1 MANVAKLRERARVL
15 EQRDQWK
22 EALDVYL
29 QLVEEAPEEIE
40 VGLWNRIGD
49 IHIRLGQ
56 SDRAVEAYDR
66 AVDAYAEAG
75 LHNNAIALCR
85 KVLRIAP
92 ARASVYLKLGQI
104 SAAHGFL
111 ADARQNFL
119 EYAARMQRAGQ
130 LDASFA
136 ALEEFAD
143 LSPDDTEVR
152 VLLAEQLLAHGNQ
165 EKAVAQLLTLRD
177 HQRARGDEQA
187 AEATQQR
194 VLAIDP
200 HADLTSRGTT
210 ARAGAAEVEDF
221 SYQDEAGEE
230 EGGDDP
236 FALEFH
242 GSIEPSADEP
252 AEAAPLPGLDL
263 PVTAEAAGAAEIGA
277 LEGLETAEGYSS
289 WGGEA
294 EVEVDDAAAL
304 PLLDSGLEIE
314 HTSLAPEPDAPAP
327 LPLLDEPAAFGGLQ
341 ELEVLPGFGDA
352 DLDEE
357 GDAGDPLPFLDMDAE
372 ADDGGDGGIPGLLDT
387 GFDLAPEPAAAAPA
401 RDAVEELR
409 ERVAAAPDDTAA
421 LHRLVDLL
429 EDRGQGADAEEVLVA
444 AHRDLG
450 SRGLYREAIGAVRSL
465 LARRP
470 EDTAVYQKQV
480 EYAFRAGD
488 TESMV
493 RAYLDLGR
501 HLGSPAENPKSRAVY
516 QRVLEMDPANEEARR
531 VLAVPAAPAAPP
543 AAAAPALPA
552 APAGDY
558 VDLGSLIMEDEPAER
573 TTRFVVEEEEPSGD
587 EDRDF
592 ADMLA
597 VFRQKV
603 NENISAEDAASHYDL
618 GLAFMEMGLVDEA
631 IAEFQVALRAGA
643 NPLATL
649 ELLGRCFVDKGQ
661 SAVAARVLE
670 RALRIPG
677 AAEADLVGV
686 VYQLARCHEAMGDS
700 AAAQEAYERVLAF
713 DIRFRDTMTRLEAL
727 RRASSASRF

>member
-1 MANVAKLRERARVL
+1 MANVAKLRERARAL
-15 EQRDQWK
+15 ELRDQWQ

-29 QLVEEAPEEIE
+29 QLVEEAPEEVE

-56 SDRAVEAYDR
+56 ADRAVEAYDR
-66 AVDAYAEAG
+66 AVDAYSEAG

-92 ARASVYLKLGQI
+92 ARASVYLKLGQL

-136 ALEEFAD
+136 ALNEFAD

-152 VLLAEQLLAHGNQ
+152 VLLAEQLLAHGHQ
-165 EKAVAQLLTLRD
+165 EHAVAQLLALRD
-177 HQRARGDEQA
+177 HQRARGDEA
-187 AEATQQR
+187 SAEATQQR

-200 HADLTSRGTT
+200 YADLS
-210 ARAGAAEVEDF
+210 ARAAPAAPAAAEPPEDF
-221 SYQDEAGEE
+221 SYAEPEE
-230 EGGDDP
+230 EGGDA
-236 FALEFH
+236 FALEFD
-242 GSIEPSADEP
+242 GSIEPAADGL
-252 AEAAPLPGLDL
+252 AEVPPVPGLDL
-263 PVTAEAAGAAEIGA
+263 PVTAEAAGAAEFGV

-294 EVEVDDAAAL
+294 EVEEEDDGGAL
-304 PLLDSGLEIE
+304 PLLDGGLEIE
-314 HTSLAPEPDAPAP
+314 HTSLAPGLDDAAP
-327 LPLLDEPAAFGGLQ
+327 LPMLDEPPAPGGLP
-341 ELEVLPGFGDA
+341 ELEVLPGFD
-352 DLDEE
+352 DEDE
-357 GDAGDPLPFLDMDAE
+357 GEPLPFMDLDADAGPDE
-372 ADDGGDGGIPGLLDT
+372 LPGLIDT
-387 GFDLAPEPAAAAPA
+387 GFDMAPGPAAAPA
-401 RDAVEELR
+401 RESVEQLR

-429 EDRGQGADAEEVLVA
+429 EDRGEGAQAEEVLVA

-450 SRGLYREAIGAVRSL
+450 SRGLYRDAIGAVRSL

-470 EDTAVYQKQV
+470 EDTALYQKQV

-493 RAYLDLGR
+493 RSYLDLGR
-501 HLGSPAENPKSRAVY
+501 HLGAPSENPKSRAVY
-516 QRVLEMDPANEEARR
+516 QRVLEMDPDNEEARR
-531 VLAVPAAPAAPP
+531 VLAVPATPAAPSAP
-543 AAAAPALPA
+543 AAAPAPEA
-552 APAGDY
+552 SEY
-558 VDLGSLIMEDEPAER
+558 VDLGSLILEDEPAER
-573 TTRFVVEEEEPSGD
+573 TTRFVVEEEEPTGD

-643 NPLATL
+643 SPLATL

-661 SAVAARVLE
+661 NAVASRVLE
-670 RALRIPG
+670 RALKIPG
-677 AAEADLVGV
+677 TGEGDVVGV
-686 VYQLARCHEAMGDS
+686 VYQLGRCQEAMGNS
-700 AAAQEAYERVLAF
+700 AGAQEAYERVLAF
-713 DIRFRDTMTRLEAL
+713 DIRFRDTMSRLEAL
-727 RRASSASRF
+727 RRASTASGF

>member
-1 MANVAKLRERARVL
+1 MANVAQLRERARTL

-29 QLVEEAPEEIE
+29 QLVEAAPEEVE

-56 SDRAVEAYDR
+56 ADRAVEAYDR
-66 AVDAYAEAG
+66 AVDAYSEAG

-136 ALEEFAD
+136 ALNEFAD

-165 EKAVAQLLTLRD
+165 EQAVAQLLALRD
-177 HQRARGDEQA
+177 HQRARGDEAA

-200 HADLTSRGTT
+200 YADLS
-210 ARAGAAEVEDF
+210 ARSAPAAHAAAAEPEDF
-221 SYQDEAGEE
+221 GYAEPEDEAGE
-230 EGGDDP
+230 DDG

-242 GSIEPSADEP
+242 GSIEPSDEP
-252 AEAAPLPGLDL
+252 VDAAPVAGLDL
-263 PVTAEAAGAAEIGA
+263 PVAAAEAGAGEIGA
-277 LEGLETAEGYSS
+277 LEGLETAEGYSA

-294 EVEVDDAAAL
+294 DAGEDRGGAL

-314 HTSLAPEPDAPAP
+314 HTSLAPPSLPALDDLRAPGGPDDPAE
-327 LPLLDEPAAFGGLQ
+327 LDI
-341 ELEVLPGFGDA
+341 LPGFGD
-352 DLDEE
+352 DEE
-357 GDAGDPLPFLDMDAE
+357 DDDGEDGEPLPFLDVDADSP
-372 ADDGGDGGIPGLLDT
+372 ADDAPGLLDV
-387 GFDLAPEPAAAAPA
+387 GFDPAFEPAAAA
-401 RDAVEELR
+401 RETVEALR
-409 ERVAAAPDDTAA
+409 ERAAAAPEDTAA

-429 EDRGQGADAEEVLVA
+429 EDRGEGAGAEEVLVA
-444 AHRDLG
+444 AHRDLA

-501 HLGSPAENPKSRAVY
+501 HLGSPSENPKSRAVY
-516 QRVLEMDPANEEARR
+516 QRVLEMDPANDEARR
-531 VLAVPAAPAAPP
+531 VLAVPAAPAAGSP
-543 AAAAPALPA
+543 AAAPAEE
-552 APAGDY
+552 Y
-558 VDLGSLIMEDEPAER
+558 VDLGSLILDDEPAER
-573 TTRFVVEEEEPSGD
+573 TTRFVVEEEEPTGD

-643 NPLATL
+643 SPLATL

-661 SAVAARVLE
+661 PAVAARVLE
-670 RALRIPG
+670 RALKIPG
-677 AAEADLVGV
+677 TGEGDVVGV
-686 VYQLARCHEAMGDS
+686 VYQLGRCQEAMGNS

-713 DIRFRDTMTRLEAL
+713 DIRFRDTLGRLDAL
-727 RRASSASRF
+727 RRASAASGF

>member
-1 MANVAKLRERARVL
+1 MANVAQLRERARTL

-29 QLVEEAPEEIE
+29 QLVEAAPEEVE

-56 SDRAVEAYDR
+56 AERAVEAYDR

-136 ALEEFAD
+136 ALNEFAD

-152 VLLAEQLLAHGNQ
+152 VLLAEQLLAHGHQ
-165 EKAVAQLLTLRD
+165 EQAVGQLLALRD
-177 HQRARGDEQA
+177 HQRARGDEAA

-200 HADLTSRGTT
+200 YADLS
-210 ARAGAAEVEDF
+210 ARAAPVPAAAAEPEDF
-221 SYQDEAGEE
+221 SYAEPEDEADGE
-230 EGGDDP
+230 DP
-236 FALEFH
+236 FALDFS
-242 GSIEPSADEP
+242 GSIEPSDDP
-252 AEAAPLPGLDL
+252 VEAAPVAGLDL
-263 PVTAEAAGAAEIGA
+263 PVTAEAAGAAEFGA

-294 EVEVDDAAAL
+294 ETEEDAGGAL
-304 PLLDSGLEIE
+304 PMLDSGLEIE
-314 HTSLAPEPDAPAP
+314 HTSLSPEPAAP
-327 LPLLDEPAAFGGLQ
+327 LPALDDFPPSDELV
-341 ELEVLPGFGDA
+341 ELEPFPGFGDE
-352 DLDEE
+352 DDDGTDGE
-357 GDAGDPLPFLDMDAE
+357 PLPFLDVDAGS
-372 ADDGGDGGIPGLLDT
+372 APDDAPALLDV
-387 GFDLAPEPAAAAPA
+387 GFDLAPGPAAPA
-401 RDAVEELR
+401 RETVEALR

-429 EDRGQGADAEEVLVA
+429 EDRGQGAEAEEVLVA
-444 AHRDLG
+444 AHRDLA

-480 EYAFRAGD
+480 EYAFRAAD

-531 VLAVPAAPAAPP
+531 VLDVPAAPAAGAP
-543 AAAAPALPA
+543 AAAPAEE
-552 APAGDY
+552 Y
-558 VDLGSLIMEDEPAER
+558 VDLGSLILDDEPAER
-573 TTRFVVEEEEPSGD
+573 TTRFVVEEEEPTGD

-643 NPLATL
+643 SPLATL

-661 SAVAARVLE
+661 PAVAARVLE
-670 RALRIPG
+670 RALQIPG
-677 AAEADLVGV
+677 TGEADVVGV
-686 VYQLARCHEAMGDS
+686 VYQLGRCHEAMGNS
-700 AAAQEAYERVLAF
+700 AAAQGAYERVLAF
-713 DIRFRDTMTRLEAL
+713 DIRFRDTLGRLDAL
-727 RRASSASRF
+727 RRASAASGF

>member
-1 MANVAKLRERARVL
+1 MANVAQLRERARAL

-29 QLVEEAPEEIE
+29 MLVEAAPEEVE

-56 SDRAVEAYDR
+56 ADRAVEAYDR
-66 AVDAYAEAG
+66 AVDAYADAG

-136 ALEEFAD
+136 ALDEFAA

-152 VLLAEQLLAHGNQ
+152 VLLAEQLLAHGHQ
-165 EKAVAQLLTLRD
+165 EQAVAQLLALRD
-177 HQRARGDEQA
+177 HQRARGDEPA

-200 HADLTSRGTT
+200 YADLS
-210 ARAGAAEVEDF
+210 ARAAPASAPADEPEDF
-221 SYQDEAGEE
+221 SYAEPEEDEA
-230 EGGDDP
+230 DDR
-236 FALEFH
+236 FALDFH
-242 GSIEPSADEP
+242 GSIEPAAHEP
-252 AEAAPLPGLDL
+252 PDAPPVAGLDL
-263 PVTAEAAGAAEIGA
+263 PLTADSAGAAGIGA

-294 EVEVDDAAAL
+294 GTEEDVGGAL

-314 HTSLAPEPDAPAP
+314 HTSLAPEPAAP
-327 LPLLDEPAAFGGLQ
+327 LPRLDDDDFPAPGGLA
-341 ELEVLPGFGDA
+341 ELDILPGFDDDGSDG
-352 DLDEE
+352 E
-357 GDAGDPLPFLDMDAE
+357 PLPFLDVDAL
-372 ADDGGDGGIPGLLDT
+372 AGPGDAPGLPDA
-387 GFDLAPEPAAAAPA
+387 GFDLAPEPPAAPA
-401 RDAVEELR
+401 RETVESLR

-421 LHRLVDLL
+421 LHRLVDQL
-429 EDRGQGADAEEVLVA
+429 EDRGQGAEAEEVLTA

-470 EDTAVYQKQV
+470 EDTALYQKQV
-480 EYAFRAGD
+480 EYAFRAAD

-516 QRVLEMDPANEEARR
+516 QRVLEMDSTNEEALR
-531 VLAVPAAPAAPP
+531 VLALPAAPSAPAAVPAAPASE
-543 AAAAPALPA
+543 
-552 APAGDY
+552 Y
-558 VDLGSLIMEDEPAER
+558 VDLGSLILDDEPAER
-573 TTRFVVEEEEPSGD
+573 TTRFVVEEEEPTGD

-603 NENISAEDAASHYDL
+603 NENISAEDASSHYDL

-643 NPLATL
+643 SPLATL

-661 SAVAARVLE
+661 LAVASRVLE
-670 RALRIPG
+670 RALKIPG
-677 AAEADLVGV
+677 TGEADVVGV
-686 VYQLARCHEAMGDS
+686 VYQLGRCQEAMGNS

-713 DIRFRDTMTRLEAL
+713 DIRFRDTLTRLDTL
-727 RRASSASRF
+727 RRASGPPGF

>member
-1 MANVAKLRERARVL
+1 MANVAQLRERARAL

-29 QLVEEAPEEIE
+29 QLVEQAPEEVE

-56 SDRAVEAYDR
+56 ADRAVEAYDR
-66 AVDAYAEAG
+66 AVDAYSEAG

-136 ALEEFAD
+136 ALNEFAD

-152 VLLAEQLLAHGNQ
+152 VLLAEQLLAHGHQ
-165 EKAVAQLLTLRD
+165 EQAVAQLLALRD
-177 HQRARGDEQA
+177 HQRARGDEAA

-200 HADLTSRGTT
+200 YADLS
-210 ARAGAAEVEDF
+210 ARAAPTPAAAAAPEDF
-221 SYQDEAGEE
+221 SYAEPEDEAD
-230 EGGDDP
+230 GGDA

-242 GSIEPSADEP
+242 GSIEPSDEP
-252 AEAAPLPGLDL
+252 VEAAPVAGLDL

-294 EVEVDDAAAL
+294 GAEEDRGGTL

-314 HTSLAPEPDAPAP
+314 HTSLAPG
-327 LPLLDEPAAFGGLQ
+327 PAAPPPALDDFPASHELA
-341 ELEVLPGFGDA
+341 ELEPLPGFD
-352 DLDEE
+352 DEDDDGTDGE
-357 GDAGDPLPFLDMDAE
+357 PLPFLDVDAGP
-372 ADDGGDGGIPGLLDT
+372 APGDAPALLDV
-387 GFDLAPEPAAAAPA
+387 GFDLAPEPAAA
-401 RDAVEELR
+401 RETVEALR

-429 EDRGQGADAEEVLVA
+429 EDRGEGAGAQEVLVA
-444 AHRDLG
+444 AHRDLA

-480 EYAFRAGD
+480 EYAFRAAD

-501 HLGSPAENPKSRAVY
+501 HLGSPADNPKSRAVY
-516 QRVLEMDPANEEARR
+516 QRVLEMDSANEEARR
-531 VLAVPAAPAAPP
+531 VLAVPAAPAAS
-543 AAAAPALPA
+543 APA
-552 APAGDY
+552 APQAEEY
-558 VDLGSLIMEDEPAER
+558 VDLGSLILDDEPAER
-573 TTRFVVEEEEPSGD
+573 TTRFVVEEEEPTGD

-631 IAEFQVALRAGA
+631 IAQFQVALRAGA
-643 NPLATL
+643 SPLATL

-661 SAVAARVLE
+661 FAVASRVLE
-670 RALRIPG
+670 RALQIPG
-677 AAEADLVGV
+677 TGEADVVGV
-686 VYQLARCHEAMGDS
+686 VYQLGRCQEAMGNT
-700 AAAQEAYERVLAF
+700 AAAQGAYERVLAF
-713 DIRFRDTMTRLEAL
+713 DIRFRDTLGRLDAL
-727 RRASSASRF
+727 RRASAASGF

>member
-1 MANVAKLRERARVL
+1 MANVAKLRERARAL
-15 EQRDQWK
+15 ELRDQWK

-56 SDRAVEAYDR
+56 ADRAVEAYDR
-66 AVDAYAEAG
+66 AVDAYSEAG

-136 ALEEFAD
+136 ALNEFAD

-152 VLLAEQLLAHGNQ
+152 VLLAEQLLAHGHQ
-165 EKAVAQLLTLRD
+165 EQAVAQLLALRD
-177 HQRARGDEQA
+177 HQRARGDEAA

-200 HADLTSRGTT
+200 YADLS
-210 ARAGAAEVEDF
+210 ARAAPAPAAAAQVPEDF
-221 SYQDEAGEE
+221 SYAEPEE
-230 EGGDDP
+230 EGDGDGA

-242 GSIEPSADEP
+242 GSIEPAADEP
-252 AEAAPLPGLDL
+252 ADAGPVPGLDL
-263 PVTAEAAGAAEIGA
+263 PLTAEAAGAAEFGA
-277 LEGLETAEGYSS
+277 LEGLETAEGYSAWS
-289 WGGEA
+289 GDAEEEADDDGG
-294 EVEVDDAAAL
+294 AL
-304 PLLDSGLEIE
+304 PMLDSGLEIE
-314 HTSLAPEPDAPAP
+314 HTSLAPGLDDAAP
-327 LPLLDEPAAFGGLQ
+327 LPLLDEPSEVGGLP
-341 ELEVLPGFGDA
+341 ELEVLPGFDDEDA
-352 DLDEE
+352 DADEDE
-357 GDAGDPLPFLDMDAE
+357 DDGEPLPFMDLD
-372 ADDGGDGGIPGLLDT
+372 ADPAPGDLPGLMDT
-387 GFDLAPEPAAAAPA
+387 GFDLAPEPAAAAA
-401 RDAVEELR
+401 RESVEELR

-429 EDRGQGADAEEVLVA
+429 EDRGEGAQAEEVLTA

-450 SRGLYREAIGAVRSL
+450 SRGLYRDAIGAVRSL
-465 LARRP
+465 LTRRP
-470 EDTAVYQKQV
+470 EDTALYQKQV

-501 HLGSPAENPKSRAVY
+501 HLGAPAENPKSRAVY
-516 QRVLEMDPANEEARR
+516 QRVLEMDPGNEEAGR
-531 VLAVPAAPAAPP
+531 VLAVPAAPAAPSAP
-543 AAAAPALPA
+543 PSAPAPEA
-552 APAGDY
+552 SEY

-573 TTRFVVEEEEPSGD
+573 TTRFVVEEEEPTGD

-643 NPLATL
+643 SPLATL

-661 SAVAARVLE
+661 NAVASRVLE
-670 RALRIPG
+670 RALKIPG
-677 AAEADLVGV
+677 TNEADVVGV
-686 VYQLARCHEAMGDS
+686 VYQLGRCHEAMGNS

-713 DIRFRDTMTRLEAL
+713 DIRFRDTMARLDAL
-727 RRASSASRF
+727 RRASTASGF

>member
-1 MANVAKLRERARVL
+1 MANVAKLRERARAL
-15 EQRDQWK
+15 ELRDQWK

-56 SDRAVEAYDR
+56 ADRAVEAYDR
-66 AVDAYAEAG
+66 AVDAYSEAG

-136 ALEEFAD
+136 ALNEFAD

-152 VLLAEQLLAHGNQ
+152 VLLAEQLLAHGHQ
-165 EKAVAQLLTLRD
+165 EQAVAQLLALRD
-177 HQRARGDEQA
+177 HQRARGDEAA

-194 VLAIDP
+194 VLLIDP
-200 HADLTSRGTT
+200 YADLS
-210 ARAGAAEVEDF
+210 ARAAPAAPAAALAPEDF
-221 SYQDEAGEE
+221 SYAEPDEEADGED
-230 EGGDDP
+230 G

-242 GSIEPSADEP
+242 GSIEPAADEP
-252 AEAAPLPGLDL
+252 AEAAPVAGLDL
-263 PVTAEAAGAAEIGA
+263 PLTAGAAGAAEFGA
-277 LEGLETAEGYSS
+277 LEGLETAEGYST

-294 EVEVDDAAAL
+294 EALEEEDDAGAL
-304 PLLDSGLEIE
+304 PMLESGLEIE
-314 HTSLAPEPDAPAP
+314 HTSLAPGPDDAAP
-327 LPLLDEPAAFGGLQ
+327 LPMLEDPPALGGLPG
-341 ELEVLPGFGDA
+341 LEVLPGFDDEDA
-352 DLDEE
+352 DDDGGE
-357 GDAGDPLPFLDMDAE
+357 GEPLPFMDLD
-372 ADDGGDGGIPGLLDT
+372 ADSGPDELPGLLDT
-387 GFDLAPEPAAAAPA
+387 GFDLAPEPAAAPA
-401 RDAVEELR
+401 RESVEQLR

-429 EDRGQGADAEEVLVA
+429 EDRGEGAQAGEVLTA

-450 SRGLYREAIGAVRSL
+450 SRGQYREAIGAVRSL

-470 EDTAVYQKQV
+470 EDTALYQKQV

-488 TESMV
+488 TDSMV

-501 HLGSPAENPKSRAVY
+501 HLGAPAENPKSRAVY

-531 VLAVPAAPAAPP
+531 VLAVPAAPAAPSAP
-543 AAAAPALPA
+543 AAAPAPEA
-552 APAGDY
+552 SEY

-573 TTRFVVEEEEPSGD
+573 TTRFVVEEEEPTGD

-643 NPLATL
+643 SPLATL

-661 SAVAARVLE
+661 NAVASRVLE
-670 RALRIPG
+670 RALKIPG
-677 AAEADLVGV
+677 TGEGDVVGV
-686 VYQLARCHEAMGDS
+686 VYQLGRCQEAMGNS
-700 AAAQEAYERVLAF
+700 AGAQEAYERVLAF
-713 DIRFRDTMTRLEAL
+713 DIRFRDTMARLEAL
-727 RRASSASRF
+727 RRASPASGF

>member
-29 QLVEEAPEEIE
+29 QLVEEAPEEVE

-177 HQRARGDEQA
+177 HQRAGGDEAA

-221 SYQDEAGEE
+221 SYQDTPGVE
-230 EGGDDP
+230 EGADP

-242 GSIEPSADEP
+242 GSIEPAADEP

-277 LEGLETAEGYSS
+277 LEGLETAEGYST

-294 EVEVDDAAAL
+294 EAEKDDAGGAL
-304 PLLDSGLEIE
+304 PMLDSGLEIE
-314 HTSLAPEPDAPAP
+314 HTSLSPEPEAPAP
-327 LPLLDEPAAFGGLQ
+327 LPLLDEPDAMGELQ
-341 ELEVLPGFGDA
+341 ELEVLPGFGDDA
-352 DLDEE
+352 DVDD
-357 GDAGDPLPFLDMDAE
+357 GADGGDPLPFLDVDAE
-372 ADDGGDGGIPGLLDT
+372 ADGDDGIPGLLDT
-387 GFDLAPEPAAAAPA
+387 GFDLAPEPAAAPA

-409 ERVAAAPDDTAA
+409 GRVAAAPDDTAA

-429 EDRGQGADAEEVLVA
+429 EDRGRGTEAEEVLVA

-531 VLAVPAAPAAPP
+531 VLAVPAAPAAP
-543 AAAAPALPA
+543 APA
-552 APAGDY
+552 APEDDY

-686 VYQLARCHEAMGDS
+686 VYQLARCHEAMGDT

-727 RRASSASRF
+727 RRASSVSRF

>member
-1 MANVAKLRERARVL
+1 MANVAQLRERARAL

-29 QLVEEAPEEIE
+29 QLVEAAPEEVE

-56 SDRAVEAYDR
+56 AESAVEAYDR
-66 AVDAYAEAG
+66 AVDAYSEAG

-136 ALEEFAD
+136 ALNEFAD

-152 VLLAEQLLAHGNQ
+152 VLLAEQLLAHGQQ
-165 EKAVAQLLTLRD
+165 EQAVAQLLALRD
-177 HQRARGDEQA
+177 HQRARGDEAA

-200 HADLTSRGTT
+200 YADLS
-210 ARAGAAEVEDF
+210 ARAAPTPAAAAEPEDF
-221 SYQDEAGEE
+221 SYAEPEDEAD
-230 EGGDDP
+230 GDDA

-242 GSIEPSADEP
+242 GSIEPSDDEP
-252 AEAAPLPGLDL
+252 PDTEPVAGLDL
-263 PVTAEAAGAAEIGA
+263 PVTAEAAGAVEFGA

-294 EVEVDDAAAL
+294 EAEKDPGGAH

-314 HTSLAPEPDAPAP
+314 HTSLSPSLPA
-327 LPLLDEPAAFGGLQ
+327 LDEFSASGGPD
-341 ELEVLPGFGDA
+341 ELAELDVLPGFDDEDDDGD
-352 DLDEE
+352 
-357 GDAGDPLPFLDMDAE
+357 GDGEPLPFLDVDADPAP
-372 ADDGGDGGIPGLLDT
+372 ADSPALLDV
-387 GFDLAPEPAAAAPA
+387 GFDLAPGPAAAA
-401 RDAVEELR
+401 RETVEALR

-429 EDRGQGADAEEVLVA
+429 EDRGQGAEAEEVLVA
-444 AHRDLG
+444 AHRDLA

-480 EYAFRAGD
+480 EYAFRAAD
-488 TESMV
+488 AESMV
-493 RAYLDLGR
+493 RSYLDLGR
-501 HLGSPAENPKSRAVY
+501 HLGSPADNPKSRAVY

-531 VLAVPAAPAAPP
+531 VLAVPAAPP
-543 AAAAPALPA
+543 AGAPAPA
-552 APAGDY
+552 EEY
-558 VDLGSLIMEDEPAER
+558 VDLGSLILDDEPAER
-573 TTRFVVEEEEPSGD
+573 TTRFVVEEEEPTGD

-631 IAEFQVALRAGA
+631 IAEFQVALRGGA

-649 ELLGRCFVDKGQ
+649 ELLGQCFVEKGQ
-661 SAVAARVLE
+661 YAVAERVLE
-670 RALRIPG
+670 RALTLPNVT
-677 AAEADLVGV
+677 EVDMVGV
-686 VYQLARCHEAMGDS
+686 LYHLARAEEALGRPHEAR
-700 AAAQEAYERVLAF
+700 EHYERVLSV
-713 DIRFRDTMTRLEAL
+713 DIRFRDTGRRIEAL
-727 RRASSASRF
+727 RAGTGAAPL

>member
-1 MANVAKLRERARVL
+1 MFPFRPFMANVAKLRERARAL
-15 EQRDQWK
+15 ELRDQWK

-29 QLVEEAPEEIE
+29 QLVEEAPEEVE

-49 IHIRLGQ
+49 LHIRLGQ

-85 KVLRIAP
+85 KILRIAP

-104 SAAHGFL
+104 SAGHGFL

-136 ALEEFAD
+136 ALKEFAD

-152 VLLAEQLLAHGNQ
+152 VLLADQLLAHGQQ
-165 EKAVAQLLTLRD
+165 EEAVAQLLVLRD
-177 HQRARGDEQA
+177 HFRGHGQEEE

-194 VLAIDP
+194 ILAIDP
-200 HADLTSRGTT
+200 FADLSSRGVAT
-210 ARAGAAEVEDF
+210 AGPGGETDDLGYVEPE
-221 SYQDEAGEE
+221 DEDA
-230 EGGDDP
+230 GDDP

-242 GSIEPSADEP
+242 GSIEPGIADP
-252 AEAAPLPGLDL
+252 VDAEPLPGLDL
-263 PVTAEAAGAAEIGA
+263 PVTPQEAGAAEIGA
-277 LEGLETAEGYSS
+277 LEGLETAEGYAA
-289 WGGEA
+289 WGEEDPA
-294 EVEVDDAAAL
+294 EGDDGAL

-314 HTSLAPEPDAPAP
+314 HTSLVPPADPADASGPDGPPPLDGLPLMDGLPGLDVGEPDA
-327 LPLLDEPAAFGGLQ
+327 DGE
-341 ELEVLPGFGDA
+341 D
-352 DLDEE
+352 
-357 GDAGDPLPFLDMDAE
+357 DAGDPLPFLDLDA
-372 ADDGGDGGIPGLLDT
+372 P
-387 GFDLAPEPAAAAPA
+387 PELEVAAPA
-401 RDAVEELR
+401 AFGVEAAPDRPAPPRDPLAELR
-409 ERVAAAPDDTAA
+409 ERVAAAPEDTAS

-429 EDRGQGADAEEVLVA
+429 EDRGLGGEAEEVLTV

-450 SRGLYREAIGAVRSL
+450 ARGSYREAIGAVRSL

-470 EDTAVYQKQV
+470 DDTALYQKQV

-488 TESMV
+488 AASMV

-516 QRVLEMDPANEEARR
+516 QRVLEMEPGNEEALRA
-531 VLAVPAAPAAPP
+531 LAPP
-543 AAAAPALPA
+543 AASPKAPEAAS
-552 APAGDY
+552 GDY
-558 VDLGSLIMEDEPAER
+558 VDLGSLILGDEPSEA

-603 NENISAEDAASHYDL
+603 TENISAEDSASHYDL

-631 IAEFQVALRAGA
+631 IAQFQVALRGGA
-643 NPLATL
+643 SPLATL
-649 ELLGRCFVDKGQ
+649 ELLGRCFVEKGQ
-661 SAVAARVLE
+661 SAVAVRVLE
-670 RALRIPG
+670 RALKIPG
-677 AAEADLVGV
+677 TGEGDVVGV
-686 VYQLARCHEAMGDS
+686 VYQLGRCHEAMGNV

-713 DIRFRDTMTRLEAL
+713 DIRFRDALTRLDSL
-727 RRASSASRF
+727 RRASSSGF